1 MKHLALMILLT
12 ALLMAPQPAPAQ
24 TQHVEGPLADPSD
37 YPTVTALEAAVLPPR
52 DRADLARR
60 LRGVGDLPDAPVVS
74 APRQVGEQQV
84 FLATDTTNNLAF
96 DVPATL
102 RVVGEHIYMWVQDGG
117 QITDADLKALAD
129 AFDNRIYAPVRAL
142 WGDESSPG
150 VDGDPRIYAL
160 FTHGL
165 GPTTA
170 AYFASDH
177 TYPHAVLPTSN
188 GHEMFF
194 FNLDALHG
202 GYSQNDVESILAHE
216 FQHMIRANLQVNEE
230 YWINEGFSEFTQLFL
245 YQSPGWEILSFMGR
259 PDTQLNSWSEDN
271 TSRGANYG
279 AALLFTTY
287 LYERFGLEAV
297 QQLSADSSARGLAS
311 FDAVLREMGAI
322 GVDAFFA
329 DWVLANFLV
338 NPRAGDGRYGYPSLP
353 GLNASALP
361 LMQTAT
367 YPFVWN
373 GLANQYSADYF
384 VLSDVRG
391 REALTLQLEAAGEA
405 SLLPTSAPSG
415 ERFWYSNRGDM
426 SDTTLTRAFD
436 LSSVSSATLE
446 YRLWHHT
453 ERLWDYGYVM
463 ISTDG
468 GTRWD
473 LLTTPNMT
481 TDDPNNAAYG
491 AGYTGQS
498 APNSGLALWIDE
510 RIDLT
515 PYVGGEV
522 LVRFEMITDDGVTQH
537 GMAIDDVAV
546 PELGHFS
553 DFETDDGGWE
563 ARGWVWT
570 DNRLPQQVWVQAV
583 QLIGSE
589 IAVTRWLAPGEPQ
602 WTLPL
607 VDGVDQVVVAIS
619 PFAPVTTVPMPYRL
633 RIAGS

>member
-1 MKHLALMILLT
+1 MKLLTLMIALMGLLI
-12 ALLMAPQPAPAQ
+12 APAQ
-24 TQHVEGPLADPSD
+24 AQHADD
-37 YPTVTALEAAVLPPR
+37 AAYPTVTALQMAVLPPR
-52 DRADLARR
+52 DRVDLAQR
-60 LRGVGDLPDAPVVS
+60 LLGVSDLPDAP
-74 APRQVGEQQV
+74 AAAEPRQVGDQQV
-84 FLATDTTNNLAF
+84 FLATDATSNIAF
-96 DVPATL
+96 EVPATL

-117 QITDADLKALAD
+117 RIDDADLKALAQ
-129 AFDNRIYAPVRAL
+129 AFDTRIYGPVRAL

-177 TYPHAVLPTSN
+177 TYPRAVLPTSN

-202 GYSQNDVESILAHE
+202 GYSQADIESILAHE
-216 FQHMIRANLQVNEE
+216 FQHMIRANLQPNEE
-230 YWINEGFSEFTQLFL
+230 YWINEGFSEFTQLYL
-245 YQSPGWEILSFMGR
+245 YQSPGWEIISFMGR
-259 PDTQLNSWSEDN
+259 PDTQLNSWSESN
-271 TSRGANYG
+271 TSRAANYG

-297 QQLSADSSARGLAS
+297 QRLSADPSARGLDS
-311 FDAVLREMGAI
+311 FDAVLRDVGAI
-322 GVDAFFA
+322 GVEEFFA

-338 NPRAGDGRYGYPSLP
+338 NPDAADGRYGYPSLP
-353 GLNASALP
+353 GLGASALP

-373 GLANQYSADYF
+373 GMANQYATDYF
-384 VLSDVRG
+384 VLSDVRD
-391 REALTLQLEAAGEA
+391 RAALTLELDVPAEV
-405 SLLPTSAPSG
+405 SMLPTTAPSG
-415 ERFWYSNRGDM
+415 ERLWYSNRGDM

-436 LSSVSSATLE
+436 LSGLTSATLE
-446 YRLWHHT
+446 YRMWHHT
-453 ERLWDYGYVM
+453 EALWDYGYVM
-463 ISTDG
+463 ISSDG
-468 GTRWD
+468 GARWQI
-473 LLTTPNMT
+473 LTTSNMT
-481 TDDPNNAAYG
+481 AEDPNNAAYG
-491 AGYTGQS
+491 TGYTGLS
-498 APNSGLALWIDE
+498 APNSGLAQWIDE

-522 LVRFEMITDDGVTQH
+522 LVRFEMITDDGVNQH
-537 GMAIDDVAV
+537 GMAVDDIAL
-546 PELGHFS
+546 PELGYFS

-570 DNRLPQQVWVQAV
+570 DNRLPQQVWVQAA
-583 QLIGSE
+583 QQIGDQV
-589 IAVTRWLAPGEPQ
+589 AVTRWLAPSESS

-619 PFAPVTTVPMPYRL
+619 PFAPLTTVPMPYRL
-633 RIAGS
+633 KIAGS